1 MLTTT
6 DFLTIVFAASV
17 LLAMGLYSDGSYEEG
32 LGGYLFALLV
42 LVIALVSQYQEQ
54 QKNAMMRAFME
65 SQAG

>member
-1 MLTTT
+1 
-6 DFLTIVFAASV
+6 
-17 LLAMGLYSDGSYEEG
+17 MGLYSDGSYEEG

>member
-1 MLTTT
+1 MINLLTTT

-42 LVIALVSQYQEQ
+42 LVIALVS
-54 QKNAMMRAFME
+54 
-65 SQAG
+65 